1 MAGVHTIVVAIKE
14 SKTGLPAE
22 NGTEIECLYKLEDNS
37 DVFIVIIEAF
47 NRSSSIFNQIATY
60 RPEKI
65 SKIPQPGQYLKERVT
80 LTNITKSSKKAVLTF
95 SKLMCIDDT
104 VYKCQVKYVDSMNS
118 YKDQPSNNI
127 SITVKGNIFNVIA
140 LFHYKW

>member
-37 DVFIVIIEAF
+37 HVLIVFIEAF

-65 SKIPQPGQYLKERVT
+65 SRFPPTGQYLKERVT

-104 VYKCQVKYVDSMNS
+104 VYKCQVKYVDSMSSFIN
-118 YKDQPSNNI
+118 QPSNNI
-127 SITVKGNIFNVIA
+127 SITVKGNIFNFIVI
-140 LFHYKW
+140 FHYKW